1 MTMVFDTLKAS
12 RQLQDAGFDETQ
24 ADALV
29 TAFSGSLSG
38 DLVTNAV
45 LQSELQALEQ
55 RLTIRMY
62 TLAGAVA
69 AFLTAVISIATGI
82 LLAAG

>member
-1 MTMVFDTLKAS
+1 M
-12 RQLQDAGFDETQ
+12 
-24 ADALV
+24 

>member
-1 MTMVFDTLKAS
+1 MAMMFDTLKAS
-12 RQLQDAGFDETQ
+12 RHLRDAGFDETQ

-45 LQSELQALEQ
+45 LQSELRALEQ
-55 RLTIRMY
+55 RGTVRLY
-62 TLAGAVA
+62 TVAGAVA

>member
-1 MTMVFDTLKAS
+1 M
-12 RQLQDAGFDETQ
+12 QDAGFDETQ

-69 AFLTAVISIATGI
+69 AFLTAVISIAAGI